1 MALLI
6 GILLMC
12 VGVTK
17 LTFVNAGVDIGQT
30 SVQEISGQRVEVA
43 TTGRLTDII
52 YLDVYSSIKKLKC
65 EKNKII
71 LIGKDDSLGRNWTE
85 GQIIVG
91 GPKWECFLNSLDP
104 DQKGIYGVVT
114 HVSFANHRRINV
126 FMKKISSLDLFENTT
141 TFSIRSRPS
150 NTKQS
155 ASIQP
160 TTHQNASVASQ
171 NVGTFLNRFSTRPF
185 HLIKLK
191 DGDDLVK
198 ILDDDYNNSNISG
211 ANMDLSVKVSNCETR
226 SNMAFDMELI
236 IAKDPEGISRVK
248 SFYNQVNVSLKSL
261 LELKTEIFNKTAV
274 KNILNGFQP
283 NSQEF
288 LTVPLTNSS
297 GLPSIV
303 LQITVQ
309 PESSLNFNVFAAPG
323 RSHVTTVVKSAAD
336 YTTVMEYENGNRSR
350 QEVKVTDWQL
360 SNETRVQADAQ
371 QDMKMLMQFS
381 HRLKFTAHLGL
392 FMDKMYP
399 LHTFPIE
406 ISSNPNVE
414 VESKAAGPV
423 RSTKITSKLS
433 ASVATTFV
441 APQHDDNST
450 ETNIEQQKIESQEV
464 TIGEQILLHLE
475 TAECHRNGKTETDQS
490 VKMTDICAA
499 TYSRNT
505 NKKSNLK
512 NLIYLLGDDI
522 VFMSEL
528 TNGTWCQ
535 QQGRKCQGCFRHSV
549 KNSKTNQC
557 PDRLVTPRLALRL
570 SKLVLMSRLT
580 WPNRK
585 LIVLKSWTEAPPANP
600 AQLPKNKKDSLFF
613 EEARAIQIGISKP
626 IDANPNPNKGL
637 TLDKSPTTLDALGKL
652 ALCADFQYVRQVK
665 TDAYLELAV
674 CMKEAPGKSDSSSET
689 EEEISD
695 KKMFMTS
702 MNATSSDIRMC
713 DDLLN
718 KPFPVGSTFPENMT
732 ADEVCGP
739 VDVAID
745 RTNTKDY
752 SSLYVYP
759 FNDVKF
765 ESEGQSKNWCGST
778 LRRCRD
784 DCSQASARA
793 EPWQW
798 CNRRVMSRRLAS
810 RLRELSRLM
819 NNWLQAKKP
828 AQKTAIKV
836 LMSHKEAS
844 EYKPKPDQF
853 HPLYTEGRGLRLTT
867 TANPGLYLQQLS
879 LLAICA
885 SFDYVSYSNHS
896 FIEVF
901 VKKQAGWVANE
912 VDFLGQSLLVVQ
924 PPFSQSQEYDY
935 PRPLQSES
943 GASMLFDGSN
953 KMTNLSPNF
962 KIKDFL
968 FSNVRYFRLDPQILT
983 CLERVKEAF
992 PEKFHITPNGAYRS
1006 STANLLNLYHRHI
1019 EELHRFQAGKAV
1031 ELTTKDKDSNRLLLL
1046 AETVIRQCSPSL
1058 RAVDWSLGIG
1068 LHSSSIY
1075 VDLRPQNGK
1084 RFVKIWNT
1092 GGNNETFRQLKKFS
1106 DAAHTGGS
1114 LISSTDL
1121 EEACKKPI
1129 LGEDFYYLSLYSEG
1143 IDFCIN
1149 NNAKEE
1155 GTCKIT
1161 QTQRE
1166 KEATKFKE
1174 RLISAAGASAMGT
1187 SDIMV
1192 DTRKCLVDNCGGCSG
1207 SGTVWLRKS
1216 QACSQLLRT
1225 FVKKASMP
1233 FPNLHNTVAFF
1244 SSTNAN
1250 SLVHHLACEQGSIC
1264 IETIPLYAVIEPL
1277 LDSKYN
1283 VEESETVEELLFGGD
1298 DNPSPLL
1305 EILEQELAMRASGK
1319 VIVFL
1324 ETDKDVDVLRNV
1336 LKILMIYNNKIDNV
1350 KFYIS
1355 KNVTETKISASLRR
1369 KLDVWS
1375 SSTCPRFSRVAVT
1388 PFSISKIPTEKLR
1401 RSAEKSKARNERKI
1415 AAQNWE
1421 IDWLESL

>member
-1 MALLI
+1 M
-6 GILLMC
+6 
-12 VGVTK
+12 
-17 LTFVNAGVDIGQT
+17 
-30 SVQEISGQRVEVA
+30 
-43 TTGRLTDII
+43 
-52 YLDVYSSIKKLKC
+52 
-65 EKNKII
+65 
-71 LIGKDDSLGRNWTE
+71 
-85 GQIIVG
+85 
-91 GPKWECFLNSLDP
+91 
-104 DQKGIYGVVT
+104 
-114 HVSFANHRRINV
+114 
-126 FMKKISSLDLFENTT
+126 
-141 TFSIRSRPS
+141 
-150 NTKQS
+150 
-155 ASIQP
+155 
-160 TTHQNASVASQ
+160 
-171 NVGTFLNRFSTRPF
+171 
-185 HLIKLK
+185 
-191 DGDDLVK
+191 
-198 ILDDDYNNSNISG
+198 
-211 ANMDLSVKVSNCETR
+211 
-226 SNMAFDMELI
+226 
-236 IAKDPEGISRVK
+236 
-248 SFYNQVNVSLKSL
+248 
-261 LELKTEIFNKTAV
+261 
-274 KNILNGFQP
+274 
-283 NSQEF
+283 
-288 LTVPLTNSS
+288 
-297 GLPSIV
+297 
-303 LQITVQ
+303 
-309 PESSLNFNVFAAPG
+309 
-323 RSHVTTVVKSAAD
+323 AD
-336 YTTVMEYENGNRSR
+336 YTTVMEYEKGNRST
-350 QEVKVTDWQL
+350 QDVKVTDWQL

-381 HRLKFTAHLGL
+381 HQLKFTAHLGL

-399 LHTFPIE
+399 LHTFPVE

-433 ASVATTFV
+433 ASVLTTLV
-441 APQHDDNST
+441 TPQHDDNST

-464 TIGEQILLHLE
+464 TIGEQMLLHLE
-475 TAECHRNGKTETDQS
+475 TAECHHNGKTETDQS
-490 VKMTDICAA
+490 LKMTDICAA

-512 NLIYLLGDDI
+512 NLLYLLGDDI

-535 QQGRKCQGCFRHSV
+535 QQGRKCQDCFKHSV

-557 PDRLVTPRLALRL
+557 PDRMVTPRLALQL

-600 AQLPKNKKDSLFF
+600 PQLPNNKKDSLFYG
-613 EEARAIQIGISKP
+613 EARAIQIGISKP
-626 IDANPNPNKGL
+626 IDANNPNKGL
-637 TLDKSPTTLDALGKL
+637 SLDKSPTTLDVLGKL

-674 CMKEAPGKSDSSSET
+674 CMEEPPEKSDSSSET

-702 MNATSSDIRMC
+702 MNATSSDISMC

-718 KPFPVGSTFPENMT
+718 KPFRVGFTFPENMT

-739 VDVAID
+739 VDVAND

-759 FNDVKF
+759 FNDIEF
-765 ESEGQSKNWCGST
+765 ESEGPSKNWCGNT
-778 LRRCRD
+778 LRCCRD
-784 DCSQASARA
+784 DCSRASATD
-793 EPWQW
+793 EPWEW

-819 NNWLQAKKP
+819 NIWLQAKKP
-828 AQKTAIKV
+828 ALKTVIKV

-885 SFDYVSYSNHS
+885 SFDYVSYSSHS

-912 VDFLGQSLLVVQ
+912 VDFLSQSLLVVQ

-1006 STANLLNLYHRHI
+1006 STANLLNLNHRHI

-1031 ELTTKDKDSNRLLLL
+1031 ELTTKDKDSNHLLLL

-1084 RFVKIWNT
+1084 HFIKIWNA

-1143 IDFCIN
+1143 TDFCTN
-1149 NNAKEE
+1149 NNVKEQDV
-1155 GTCKIT
+1155 CKST
-1161 QTQRE
+1161 QAQRE
-1166 KEATKFKE
+1166 KETSTFIE
-1174 RLISAAGASAMGT
+1174 RLISAAGASAMDT

-1207 SGTVWLRKS
+1207 SGTVWLQKT

-1225 FVKKASMP
+1225 FMNKASKP
-1233 FPNLHNTVAFF
+1233 FPNLHNTVAFY
-1244 SSTNAN
+1244 SSTNTN
-1250 SLVHHLACEQGSIC
+1250 SMVHHLACEQGNIC

-1283 VEESETVEELLFGGD
+1283 VKESETVKELLFGGD
-1298 DNPSPLL
+1298 DNPSPLMEL
-1305 EILEQELAMRASGK
+1305 LEQELAMRASGK

-1350 KFYIS
+1350 ELYIS
-1355 KNVTETKISASLRR
+1355 KNMTETKISASLRR
-1369 KLDVWS
+1369 KLNVWS

-1388 PFSISKIPTEKLR
+1388 PFSISKIPAEKLR